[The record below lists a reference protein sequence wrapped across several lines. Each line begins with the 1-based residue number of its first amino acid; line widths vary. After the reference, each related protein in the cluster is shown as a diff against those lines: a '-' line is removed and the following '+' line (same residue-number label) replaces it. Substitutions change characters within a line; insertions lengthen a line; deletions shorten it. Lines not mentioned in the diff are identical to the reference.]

1 MGVNRNM
8 YIAAQDEFV
17 QRSPKPKISLADIAR
32 IIDVPVVVATFSD
45 IGSVR
50 NQSTFGL
57 DMGTNWAEFTA
68 TVDAL
73 CVKGSTII
81 PNIAG
86 HDALRPLADDLIKR
100 DIRFLA
106 GLQLLDFDGWRVGSI
121 AVLASQKH
129 VARQGIALRRLADL
143 GREFAGIGQ

>member
-1 MGVNRNM
+1 M
-8 YIAAQDEFV
+8 YIAARNEFA
-17 QRSPKPKISLADIAR
+17 QRPQKPKISLADIAR

-45 IGSVR
+45 ISSVR

-68 TVDAL
+68 AVDSL
-73 CVKGSTII
+73 CLNGSTII

-86 HDALRPLADDLIKR
+86 HDALRPLCDDLIER

-129 VARQGIALRRLADL
+129 VARQGIALRRLAEL
-143 GREFAGIGQ
+143 GRGFAGIGQ